1 MYPKHHAP
9 LAAVTSAVVAV
20 GLGRPGDLGWLVLA
34 GTAVGVL
41 VDLDHFPISRYR
53 CGDWR
58 AIRRVVA
65 DPTLLVSGEQAIFA
79 EARVGE
85 RNRLV
90 SHLLLIGPLVAVGWW
105 VRPALGA
112 VVAASL
118 GTHVVADLLWDRRR
132 RG

>member
-20 GLGRPGDLGWLVLA
+20 GLGRPGDLAWLVLA

-58 AIRRVVA
+58 ALRRVVA
-65 DPTLLVSGEQAIFA
+65 DPTLLVSEEHAIFA

-85 RNRLV
+85 RHRLV
-90 SHLLLIGPLVAVGWW
+90 SHLLLTGPLVAMGWL
-105 VRPALGA
+105 VTPVLGA
-112 VVAASL
+112 VGAASL
-118 GTHVVADLLWDRRR
+118 GTHVVADILWDRWRS
-132 RG
+132 G